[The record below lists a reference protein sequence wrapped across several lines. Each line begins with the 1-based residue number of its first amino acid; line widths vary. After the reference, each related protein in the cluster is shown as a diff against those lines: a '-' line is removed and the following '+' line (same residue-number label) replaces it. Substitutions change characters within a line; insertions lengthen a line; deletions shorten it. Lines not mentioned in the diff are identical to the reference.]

1 MRTYVKPI
9 SEIITLTPESMLAA
23 SARDPQVIDQ
33 VSEGDMYSQK
43 KGWNSSL
50 WSDHSDEE
58 E

>member
-1 MRTYVKPI
+1 MKTYIKPT
-9 SEIITLTPESMLAA
+9 SEIIILTPESMLAA
-23 SARDPQVIDQ
+23 SAGDPQVIDQ

-50 WSDHSDEE
+50 WSDHLDEE